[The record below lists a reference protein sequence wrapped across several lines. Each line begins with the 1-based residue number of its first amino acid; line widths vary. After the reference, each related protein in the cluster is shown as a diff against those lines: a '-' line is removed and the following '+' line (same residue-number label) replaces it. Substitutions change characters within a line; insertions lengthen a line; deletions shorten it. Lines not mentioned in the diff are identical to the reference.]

1 MKKIII
7 ALSFSSLLFS
17 IDVTSGGGLSK
28 DQLGIDI
35 IHYDIRLQVD
45 AKRKMISG
53 YTDIKMKIID
63 EIIKEPAGGAHRN
76 KDQAVL
82 SIKEALLKYLDE
94 FKKFSREEIFEQR
107 KKKFLDIG
115 KEKTFTAFSKGT
127 SWIRNDNFFM
137 LIKEIL
143 FKYKKRLIIVTLL
156 TLIAFLFLF

>member
-1 MKKIII
+1 
-7 ALSFSSLLFS
+7 
-17 IDVTSGGGLSK
+17 
-28 DQLGIDI
+28 
-35 IHYDIRLQVD
+35 
-45 AKRKMISG
+45 MI
-53 YTDIKMKIID
+53 K
-63 EIIKEPAGGAHRN
+63 A
-76 KDQAVL
+76 
-82 SIKEALLKYLDE
+82 EALLKYLDE